1 MIFKLQEKQNENEAV
16 VLVGGW
22 GWVGEGGSL
31 VGSNLETCSTRVRSK
46 SEEMFSEE
54 MLRR

>member
-22 GWVGEGGSL
+22 GWVGGGGSL
-31 VGSNLETCSTRVRSK
+31 VGSNLETCSIK
-46 SEEMFSEE
+46 SSIEK
-54 MLRR
+54 